1 MRRGAH
7 ARTDTIRDTAAA
19 PANPVAEVRPTQRSR
34 RGVRTVA
41 RLVGLAV
48 ILTAIL
54 GATGCDP
61 NEMATGSMALANR
74 ERAARGVPG
83 LRWDNELAAK
93 AARWADRMADTNTLS
108 HSTITDGVSRGWA
121 VLGENVGWG
130 DDVEIV
136 HKQFMNSPSHRD
148 TMLNRSF
155 SAVGIGV
162 TVKGGKV
169 WIAQVYK
176 G

>member
-1 MRRGAH
+1 MRAGAE
-7 ARTDTIRDTAAA
+7 ARTDMTRGSEPTVA
-19 PANPVAEVRPTQRSR
+19 PPPGVRSEHRSR
-34 RGVRTVA
+34 RGVRILA
-41 RLVGLAV
+41 RFVGVAV
-48 ILTAIL
+48 ILATLL
-54 GATGCDP
+54 GATACDL
-61 NEMATGSMALANR
+61 NQMATGSMALANR

-93 AARWADRMADTNTLS
+93 AARWADHMADTNTLS
-108 HSTITDGVSRGWA
+108 HSTITDGVSKGWA

-136 HKQFMNSPSHRD
+136 HQQFMNSPSHRG
-148 TMLNRSF
+148 TMLNRQF
-155 SAVGIGV
+155 TAVGIGV
-162 TVKGGKV
+162 SVRNGKV